1 MKNLPTV
8 IRYDNAPAIE
18 ATWVDDGG
26 NVVKC
31 HVYGNMQMEE
41 LRRDLGVYA
50 SQFEALIASVEST
63 QEPPP
68 PPAIPEIC
76 TPAQGLV
83 ALYALRGITED
94 ALHSVIDS
102 IQDTVLRYT
111 TRVGFARA
119 SEWRRC
125 SPSIVL
131 MGELLNL
138 SSADLDALFTFAV
151 NVEV

>member
-1 MKNLPTV
+1 MNILQGV

-18 ATWVDDGG
+18 ATWVDVDG

-31 HVYGNMQMEE
+31 HVYGNTQMEE

-50 SQFEALIASVEST
+50 SQFEALIAGVEAT
-63 QEPPP
+63 QEPPS
-68 PPAIPEIC
+68 PPAVPEIC

-94 ALHSVIDS
+94 ALHSVIES

-111 TRVGFARA
+111 TRIGFARA
-119 SEWRRC
+119 TEWRRT

-151 NVEV
+151 SVEV